1 MPQLDV
7 LIQGAR
13 QRRRFQCGN
22 AMFGGQFA
30 DLGGHQPGA
39 LGQHPRGAVLVFLVL
54 QRHGVV
60 GRVGHDHVGLG
71 HLGHHAAAG
80 GLALL
85 LADARLGVRVAFA
98 FLVFLAHVFLG
109 HAQLLQVAPDL
120 PRHVQHHD
128 HQQRGDNEGAAHRH
142 QAQGLGQGGRRRHV
156 HQAEHVVVVAPDDP
170 HRHAAHQHR
179 LGQRLDQLDHRL
191 GGKHALEPGE
201 QAQLGEIRRQ
211 WLARDDD
218 ASQQH
223 AGQHRD
229 HRQQAKDRQDH
240 HQGLAEAIDSLLD
253 HHARVCHHA
262 LVERQ
267 PVAQHAAQSLVNRAA
282 AGPDRPDT
290 DGQHH
295 ERAQF
300 PGTRNLPLLARLFQA
315 PGRGGF
321 GFLEVAFF
329 GHALRCR
336 CGSRIFG
343 LRAARRDSRRPG
355 PLAISQETG
364 GKRRYSRMRPNRAS
378 RGGPPAGRR
387 VPPVRWIG
395 PIQPAA
401 ATTGRADPP
410 ASRVAWKRT

>member
-1 MPQLDV
+1 
-7 LIQGAR
+7 
-13 QRRRFQCGN
+13 
-22 AMFGGQFA
+22 MFGGQFA
-30 DLGGHQPGA
+30 DLGGDQPGA
-39 LGQHPRGAVLVFLVL
+39 LGQHPRRAVLVFLVL

-60 GRVGHDHVGLG
+60 GRVGHHRVGLG
-71 HLGHHAAAG
+71 HFGHHAAAR

-85 LADARLGVRVAFA
+85 LADAGLGMRVAFA

-109 HAQLLQVAPDL
+109 HAQLLEVAPDL
-120 PRHVQHHD
+120 PWHVQQHD
-128 HQQRGDNEGAAHRH
+128 HQQRGDDEGAAHRH
-142 QAQGLGQGGRRRHV
+142 QAQRLGQRGRWRHV
-156 HQAEHVVVVAPDDP
+156 HQAQHVVVVAPQDP
-170 HRHAAHQHR
+170 HRHATHQHR
-179 LGQRLDQLDHRL
+179 LGQRLDELDHGL
-191 GGKHALEPGE
+191 GREHPLESGE

-211 WLARDDD
+211 RLARDDD
-218 ASQQH
+218 PAQQH

-229 HRQQAKDRQDH
+229 HRQQAEDRQDH
-240 HQGLAEAIDSLLD
+240 HQRMAEAVDGLFD
-253 HHARVCHHA
+253 HHARVGHHA

-267 PVAQHAAQSLVNRAA
+267 PVAQHPAQSLINRAA

-329 GHALRCR
+329 GHALRYR

-364 GKRRYSRMRPNRAS
+364 GKRRYSRMRQAWPRPGRRRTRPPRPTRPATAPLS
-378 RGGPPAGRR
+378 RPPPPRRGAPRRPPARPGNARNPAR
-387 VPPVRWIG
+387 CAPRPNVPRPD
-395 PIQPAA
+395 
-401 ATTGRADPP
+401 TK
-410 ASRVAWKRT
+410 AWKYR